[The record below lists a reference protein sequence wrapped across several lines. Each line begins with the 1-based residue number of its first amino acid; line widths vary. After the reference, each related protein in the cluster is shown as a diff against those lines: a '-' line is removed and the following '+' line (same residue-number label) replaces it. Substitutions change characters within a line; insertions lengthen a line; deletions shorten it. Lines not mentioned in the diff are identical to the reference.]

1 MGRVKLP
8 IKKIENTTNRQV
20 TFSKRRNGLVKKAYE
35 LSVLCDVHVALI
47 MFSPSGRPT
56 LFSSNTSIEEIL
68 ERYINLPPQE
78 RKNPVNT
85 DSQLEEIQREYF
97 ICKSQLE
104 EMEKRLRI
112 FECNPCEITTLCEAE
127 YRQHVLQETL
137 KQVQL
142 RKCALEEEFN
152 FGASQ
157 QAHLAK
163 TVDVNGLFVGGTS
176 KNAVEWLPQEQGD
189 PNVHIL
195 SFGDA
200 YAPAPAPLGD
210 QQSHSAA
217 IDMLAA
223 SSTNT
228 IQLQMN
234 PKNNSSEACI
244 LAPEFGQVTDIS
256 SSSWEQLH
264 HLGTNHYLFVSSDYH
279 FMEKHGFEFDL
290 WSNFDLLAGNGSLS
304 VPEAR
309 VEGQLIEQYL
319 SQFPSLDILV
329 SNQHHQT

>member
-20 TFSKRRNGLVKKAYE
+20 TFSKRRNGLIKKAYE

-68 ERYINLPPQE
+68 ERYVNLPPHE
-78 RKNPVNT
+78 RK
-85 DSQLEEIQREYF
+85 
-97 ICKSQLE
+97 K
-104 EMEKRLRI
+104 I

-137 KQVQL
+137 KQVHF

-163 TVDVNGLFVGGTS
+163 TVDVDGLFVGGTS
-176 KNAVEWLPQEQGD
+176 KNAVEWLPQGQGD
-189 PNVHIL
+189 PNVHVL
-195 SFGDA
+195 NFGDA
-200 YAPAPAPLGD
+200 YSPTPLGD

-228 IQLQMN
+228 LQLQMN
-234 PKNNSSEACI
+234 PKSNSSESCI
-244 LAPEFGQVTDIS
+244 LAPEFGQVTDIN

-264 HLGTNHYLFVSSDYH
+264 HLG
-279 FMEKHGFEFDL
+279 
-290 WSNFDLLAGNGSLS
+290 NGSLS

-309 VEGQLIEQYL
+309 EEGQLIEQYL
-319 SQFPSLDILV
+319 SQLPSLDILV